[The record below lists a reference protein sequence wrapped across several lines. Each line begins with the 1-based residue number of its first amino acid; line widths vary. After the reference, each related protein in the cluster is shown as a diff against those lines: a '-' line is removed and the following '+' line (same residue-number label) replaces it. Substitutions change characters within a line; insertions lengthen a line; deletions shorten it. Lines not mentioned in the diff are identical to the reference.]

1 MFAQPEAGVNVY
13 CVVVELLIG
22 GDHAPEIPSN
32 DDGGRVKEPPGQIP
46 EIWLKVG
53 VCEAGWA
60 LIVTLAVL
68 VQEPFDAVIV
78 YVPGDAV
85 TEPELNEIPVGG
97 EDE

>member
-1 MFAQPEAGVNVY
+1 MQVGWVTE
-13 CVVVELLIG
+13 
-22 GDHAPEIPSN
+22 
-32 DDGGRVKEPPGQIP
+32 
-46 EIWLKVG
+46 LKVG
-53 VCEAGWA
+53 DAGIAGWA

-68 VQEPFDAVIV
+68 VQEPFEAVIT

>member
-1 MFAQPEAGVNVY
+1 LNVDVCVAG
-13 CVVVELLIG
+13 C
-22 GDHAPEIPSN
+22 
-32 DDGGRVKEPPGQIP
+32 
-46 EIWLKVG
+46 
-53 VCEAGWA
+53 A

-68 VQEPFDAVIV
+68 VQEPFDTVIT

>member
-1 MFAQPEAGVNVY
+1 VP
-13 CVVVELLIG
+13 
-22 GDHAPEIPSN
+22 N
-32 DDGGRVKEPPGQIP
+32 DGDGGVTG
-46 EIWLKVG
+46 
-53 VCEAGWA
+53 CA

-68 VQEPFDAVIV
+68 VQEPFDTVIT